1 MDSFGQRA
9 LVDGMSTLQ
18 RAQEAVAHNLA
29 NATSPGFKRRAT
41 FVQAQSFQELL
52 GAAQRSDPSLSASL
66 DWQQGDLEPTGERT
80 HLAVEGDGFLVV
92 ETPNGQRALTRGGQ
106 VTFGADGTLRLLNG
120 AQLIGTNGQPV
131 RVDTSYQ
138 LEIGSNGQIRQPG
151 RNGQAD
157 IGSLSIVQHQN
168 RGSLRSIGA
177 GPLRTSERRTRL
189 RPAHG
194 RSGRRS
200 PSGLPR
206 AEQTSTSCRRW
217 FGMISVQRGF
227 EASSRALTTM
237 GQFHE
242 SFASSFDR

>member
-1 MDSFGQRA
+1 MDAFGQRA

-92 ETPNGQRALTRGGQ
+92 ETPNGQRALSRGGQ

-138 LEIGSNGQIRQPG
+138 LEIGSNGQISQPG
-151 RNGQAD
+151 RNGQSD
-157 IGSLSIVQHQN
+157 VGSLSIVQHQD

-177 GPLRTSERRTRL
+177 GLYELPNGELDSDLRTAGPSVALRQGYLERSNVDVMSEMVR
-189 RPAHG
+189 
-194 RSGRRS
+194 
-200 PSGLPR
+200 
-206 AEQTSTSCRRW
+206 
-217 FGMISVQRGF
+217 MISVQRGF